1 MVEWTA
7 AERHAIVG
15 LWGKMN
21 VDELGPLAI
30 QRLLIVYPW
39 TQRYF
44 TSFGNVSTPAAIRGN
59 AKVGHHGKVVMGG
72 LDRAIKNMDNIKGV
86 YKDLS
91 VMHSEKLHVDPD
103 NFRLLS
109 DCITVVVAEKFGP
122 SVFTPEVQEAWQKFL
137 NVVASALSRQY
148 H

>member
-7 AERHAIVG
+7 GERNAILS
-15 LWGKMN
+15 LWGKIS

-44 TSFGNVSTPAAIRGN
+44 GSFGNVSTPAAIRGN
-59 AKVGHHGKVVMGG
+59 AKVANHGKVVMGG